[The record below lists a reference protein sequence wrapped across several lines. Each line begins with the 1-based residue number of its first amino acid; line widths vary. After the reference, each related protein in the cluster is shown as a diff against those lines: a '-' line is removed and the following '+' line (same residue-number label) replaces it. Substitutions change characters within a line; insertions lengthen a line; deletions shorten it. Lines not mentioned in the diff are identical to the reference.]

1 MTKIII
7 FILACST
14 CELEKIEILKP
25 LYKSCG
31 EFGNEIREKTTT
43 YINASDDVWQGN
55 YTKDGKLFVGFTCE

>member
-7 FILACST
+7 FLLACST

-31 EFGNEIREKTTT
+31 EFGNEIREKNNN
-43 YINASDDVWQGN
+43 I
-55 YTKDGKLFVGFTCE
+55 

>member
-1 MTKIII
+1 
-7 FILACST
+7 
-14 CELEKIEILKP
+14 KP

-43 YINASDDVWQGN
+43 YKNASDDVWQGN